1 MIIAP
6 QTVRVAQEVARE
18 GETFSTVH
26 HGARA
31 ALTEN
36 LEGNEEQSPVELIVG
51 RRDVDDDEIAILI
64 VADIGGGKIEI
75 PGSIRT
81 EVLKALTWMGS
92 VSSDRRRRK

>member
-1 MIIAP
+1 M
-6 QTVRVAQEVARE
+6 TV
-18 GETFSTVH
+18 

-81 EVLKALTWMGS
+81 EVLKGLDLDG
-92 VSSDRRRRK
+92 